1 MEADVSKVID
11 TTNPK
16 KAKRVQ
22 LKYPI
27 RLRIKK
33 SPVLIHFD
41 LHKVAVSRTGLWEYH
56 I

>member
-11 TTNPK
+11 TTNPQ
-16 KAKRVQ
+16 KAKNVQ

-33 SPVLIHFD
+33 TPVIIHFD
-41 LHKVAVSRTGLWEYH
+41 LYKVAVSH
-56 I
+56 